1 MDRIALISV
10 GIFLVL
16 IGGLLTMPFLIPKS
30 VYRAQIERAAGEALQ
45 RKVTLDG
52 DVRLSI
58 FPRIA
63 ASIGGMKVSNPE
75 GFDGPY
81 MIEAGELRGGVK
93 WAPLLFGQRVEV
105 YELAFIDA
113 SVSLQ
118 KRADGSTNWVLND
131 KPPSHPGTGT
141 GGGFNGAVEHLRLE
155 NASLSFRDDRTDARY
170 ELRQLDL
177 TAAMTALDAPF
188 ELAAKGVFQGQDF
201 TLEATLDS
209 IEAVTS
215 GQPARLEAALGTPF
229 MKARYQGGFTPGAT
243 LALDGAFGVSSEA
256 VSPLIDYANIDLP
269 FDISRLGRINVE
281 GSVSGRFDSLTIDV
295 KRFTQ
300 SSVLAKT
307 SFSGRIK
314 LGPAPVIDGQLTLDA
329 PKIDAMAKFAA
340 IELPVNTAPLGS
352 LDIEA
357 ELSGALTS
365 PALVFE
371 KLRVKGPMIT
381 VNYAGDAVLG
391 AMPELN
397 GKLSLDTAKAGELAR
412 QMNVKLPAASALEK
426 VSVDGTIS
434 GKLGALTLTDMTFT
448 HTGDQLKASYKGD
461 ISFEGK
467 GDLKGKLTASSGAL
481 RELLAAAEVAL
492 APGTALKTF
501 SATGDVSGTFTQVS
515 LSALDLK
522 LDQLTTKGSAGI
534 DLTGPTPRLTGELNM
549 GTLDLSPFL
558 APSDQR
564 PKAARPLAAWSREKL
579 DLAGLSSVN
588 ANLQIRA
595 TQINLG
601 SVKLTDAVL
610 TAKLTDGRLQTDLSK
625 FNAFGGNWEGRMTV
639 DAAAAVPVIGL
650 QMQGERV
657 AISSLLGT
665 LTGFD
670 RLMGNGAF
678 AIDAV
683 ARGESIAAL
692 MNNLNGDVSAKL
704 SEGALKG
711 LNVIQLIRSGRSVQQ
726 AFASGKLKSMDFRA
740 VLSPAAETDF
750 ASFDSSLKIE
760 NGVAKVDV
768 LKLKSP
774 AFAIDGTGTIDIG
787 SQRLDLRLM
796 TAIDRRGKGEGAV
809 VELNGIPV
817 PIRLSGSWN
826 QLDVTPDFSD
836 VQAELEAELRA
847 RLANEITGRAG
858 DVAGGLMGGMTG
870 VKPTLGNDTKPV
882 SDPETQEADPPAM
895 PALTAEQQLES
906 AAGRAAR
913 EAIGGLLGRREPAP
927 EPEPESE
934 PEPEPEPGPGPVT
947 DDPAP

>member
-1 MDRIALISV
+1 MNRIALISV
-10 GIFLVL
+10 GIFFVL

-75 GFDGPY
+75 GFDDPY

-155 NASLSFRDDRTDARY
+155 NASLSFRDDRADAHY

-177 TAAMTALDAPF
+177 TAAMTALDEPF
-188 ELAAKGVFQGQDF
+188 ELAAKGLFQGQDF
-201 TLEATLDS
+201 TLDATVDS
-209 IEAVTS
+209 IEAAST
-215 GQPARLEAALGTPF
+215 GQPARLVAALGTPF
-229 MKARYQGGFTPGAT
+229 MKARYQGGFTLGAI
-243 LALDGAFGVSSEA
+243 LALDGAFDVSSEA
-256 VSPLIDYANIDLP
+256 VSPLLDYANINLP
-269 FDISRLGRINVE
+269 FDISRLGKINAE
-281 GSVSGRFDSLTIDV
+281 GSVSGTLDTLTIDV
-295 KRFTQ
+295 KRFAQ

-307 SFSGRIK
+307 SFNGRIK
-314 LGPAPVIDGQLTLDA
+314 LGPAPVIEGQLTLDA
-329 PKIDAMAKFAA
+329 PKIDALAKFAA
-340 IELPVNTAPLGS
+340 LELPVNIAPLGG

-365 PALVFE
+365 PALRFE

-381 VNYAGDAVLG
+381 VNYAGDALLG
-391 AMPELN
+391 VMPELN
-397 GKLSLDTAKAGELAR
+397 GKLSLDIAKAGELAR
-412 QMNVKLPAASALEK
+412 QMNVDLPAASALEK
-426 VSVDGTIS
+426 VSVDGAIS
-434 GKLGALTLTDMTFT
+434 GKLGALKLTDMTFT
-448 HTGDQLKASYKGD
+448 HAGDQLKTSFTGD

-467 GDLKGKLTASSGAL
+467 GDLKGKLAASSGAL
-481 RELLAAAEVAL
+481 RELLAAADVAL

-501 SATGDVSGTFTQVS
+501 SATGDVSGTFTQVT

-522 LDQLTTKGSAGI
+522 LDQLTAKGRAGI
-534 DLTGPTPRLTGELNM
+534 DLTGPRPRLTGKLNM

-558 APSDQR
+558 AHSDQK

-588 ANLQIRA
+588 ADLQITT

-625 FNAFGGNWEGRMTV
+625 FNAFGGHWEGRMTV
-639 DAAAAVPVIGL
+639 DAASGVPMIGL

-657 AISSLLGT
+657 AISNLLGT

-670 RLMGNGAF
+670 RLVGTGTF
-678 AIDAV
+678 RIDAV

-711 LNVIQLIRSGRSVQQ
+711 LNVMQLIRSAQSVQQ
-726 AFASGKLKSMDFRA
+726 AFVSGKLKSMDFST

-750 ASFDSSLKIE
+750 TNFDSSLKIE

-768 LKLKSP
+768 LKLDSP

-787 SQRLDLRLM
+787 SQRLDLRL
-796 TAIDRRGKGEGAV
+796 TTSIDRKGKGQGAV

-817 PIRLSGSWN
+817 PVRLSGSWN
-826 QLDVTPDFSD
+826 QLDITPDFSD
-836 VQAELEAELRA
+836 IQTALEAELKA
-847 RLANEITGRAG
+847 RLASEITSRAG
-858 DVAGGLMGGMTG
+858 DAAGGLMGAMTG
-870 VKPTLGNDTKPV
+870 VEPTLGNDIQPV
-882 SDPETQEADPPAM
+882 SDPETQEVDPPA
-895 PALTAEQQLES
+895 LTPEQQLES
-906 AAGRAAR
+906 AAERAAR
-913 EAIGGLLGRREPAP
+913 DAIGGLFGRRKPAP
-927 EPEPESE
+927 EPE
-934 PEPEPEPGPGPVT
+934 PGPVT
-947 DDPAP
+947 DDPTP